1 MKKIAS
7 LIAVIASIAIL
18 WYLFI
23 RPYDYSASIKANT
36 FPGTINQSIKMWEAS
51 LKDSRFTEQGNL
63 NHLRQQIIFN
73 DSVFSYQWEI
83 EALSDSTSEIH
94 VFIKDVNNS
103 LQNKL
108 QIPFSDTDFEKRTR
122 KTLLDFNTKLK
133 EHIKN
138 FKVTI
143 VGLDSIPASY
153 SAYVALS
160 GKQPEKAMG
169 MMRNYA
175 MLDQLILKSDIQPN
189 GRPFVEVTKWN
200 MQTDSIH
207 YNFCYPIIKSD
218 SLPQHITIQYKQFN
232 GGKGVKAIYNGNYIT
247 SDRAWYALLDYADKN
262 GYKVDKKPVEL
273 FYSNPNLGGNE
284 LNWKAEIF
292 MPLKE

>member
-1 MKKIAS
+1 
-7 LIAVIASIAIL
+7 
-18 WYLFI
+18 
-23 RPYDYSASIKANT
+23 
-36 FPGTINQSIKMWEAS
+36 MWEAS